1 MHRIKSTA
9 RRRQIVAAS
18 SSGSKDD
25 LSLGADH
32 EEAVASTCDAAS
44 SSMVS
49 QRKGGVP
56 SQWGQFTSK
65 YQAQWKDDLSMS
77 ICLGFSFLYTYNIIY
92 EQLINIL
99 LILFNFR
106 FTNIE
111 AAQTIT
117 SAFKLLMEIPL
128 FQWSQV
134 SRHPEW
140 RPNIDAWFRRFQV
153 GVNF

>member
-1 MHRIKSTA
+1 
-9 RRRQIVAAS
+9 
-18 SSGSKDD
+18 
-25 LSLGADH
+25 
-32 EEAVASTCDAAS
+32 
-44 SSMVS
+44 
-49 QRKGGVP
+49 
-56 SQWGQFTSK
+56 
-65 YQAQWKDDLSMS
+65 MS
-77 ICLGFSFLYTYNIIY
+77 VCLGFSFFYTYNIIY

-111 AAQTIT
+111 PVWTIT
-117 SAFKLLMEIPL
+117 STFKSSMKIPL

-134 SRHPEW
+134 SRYPEW

>member
-1 MHRIKSTA
+1 VLITA
-9 RRRQIVAAS
+9 RNLRQLVMLPLLAQFHSA
-18 SSGSKDD
+18 K
-25 LSLGADH
+25 
-32 EEAVASTCDAAS
+32 AVCLHNGVNSPASTRHNGR
-44 SSMVS
+44 MTS
-49 QRKGGVP
+49 QCKFVYVLV
-56 SQWGQFTSK
+56 F
-65 YQAQWKDDLSMS
+65 
-77 ICLGFSFLYTYNIIY
+77 FYTYNIIY

-111 AAQTIT
+111 AARTIT
-117 SAFKLLMEIPL
+117 LAFKSSMEIPL

-140 RPNIDAWFRRFQV
+140 RPNIDAWFQRFQV

>member
-1 MHRIKSTA
+1 MRRMKSTA
-9 RRRQIVAAS
+9 RCQQTVAAS
-18 SSGSKDD
+18 SSSSEED

-32 EEAVASTCDAAS
+32 DEASAPTYDAAS
-44 SSMVS
+44 SSAVS
-49 QRKGGVP
+49 QR
-56 SQWGQFTSK
+56 GQFTRK

-77 ICLGFSFLYTYNIIY
+77 VCLGFSFFNTYNIIY
-92 EQLINIL
+92 EKRINIL
-99 LILFNFR
+99 VILFNFR

-111 AAQTIT
+111 VSQTIT
-117 SAFKLLMEIPL
+117 LAFNSSMKIPL

-134 SRHPEW
+134 SRHPKW